1 MIKIREILRFLD
13 ENREGFS
20 FKGSEE
26 DEIIGFSS
34 LPCYCKDTVTWC
46 KKAES
51 ISQLGKS
58 DDLYRLIIGPY
69 GINDSGKCLNII
81 AVENPKKVF
90 FMILE
95 NFFNHD
101 TELTDIGKG
110 TYISENVKIG
120 KGVKIGYNCVI
131 DGKVEI
137 GDNTV
142 IYNNVNIINKVDIGK
157 NCVIHSGVNIGHDD
171 YSYTEDE
178 EHNKFMIKHYGGVKI
193 EDDVFI
199 GANSVIN
206 RGTIDI
212 TTIGRGSKIDAFCH
226 VSHNVIMGEKNALI
240 SGTRLYGSVKTGEN
254 AYIASAMVKNQLEIG
269 ENAVV
274 GMGSVVLND
283 VADDAVVAGV
293 PAKVIKK

>member
-13 ENREGFS
+13 ESKEMFC
-20 FKGSEE
+20 FKGNEE
-26 DEIIGFSS
+26 DEISGFSS
-34 LPCYCKDTVTWC
+34 LPCYCSDTVTWC
-46 KKAES
+46 KKPES
-51 ISQLGKS
+51 INQLGKS
-58 DDLYRLIIGPY
+58 DDLYKLIVGPEGIG
-69 GINDSGKCLNII
+69 DTERCLNLIT
-81 AVENPKKVF
+81 VENPKKIF
-90 FMILE
+90 FMIVE
-95 NFFNHD
+95 KFFNHD
-101 TELTDIGKG
+101 TELPEIGKG
-110 TYISENVKIG
+110 TYISKDVKIG
-120 KGVKIGYNCVI
+120 DSVRIGYNCVI

-142 IYNNVNIINKVDIGK
+142 IYNNVNIINKVKIGK

-178 EHNKFMIKHYGGVKI
+178 EHNKFMIKHYGGVMI
-193 EDDVFI
+193 EDDVFV

-206 RGTIDI
+206 RGTIDD

-240 SGTRLYGSVKTGEN
+240 SGTRLYGSVRTGEN
-254 AYIASAMVKNQLEIG
+254 VYIASAIVKNQLNVG
-269 ENAVV
+269 KNAVI

-283 VADDAVVAGV
+283 VADDEVVAGV